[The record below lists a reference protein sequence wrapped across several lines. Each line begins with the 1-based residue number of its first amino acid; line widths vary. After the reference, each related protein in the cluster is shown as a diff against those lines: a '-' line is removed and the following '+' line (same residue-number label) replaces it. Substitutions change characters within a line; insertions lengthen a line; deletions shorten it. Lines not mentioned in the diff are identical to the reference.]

1 MITTL
6 RSQNKETIRSKE
18 GKKEKIREKKRRG
31 GIFQAKIPDIIK
43 DRYSILHSPTVHSLH
58 WKILSSPECSLS

>member
-1 MITTL
+1 MIATL

-31 GIFQAKIPDIIK
+31 GIFQAKIPGHYK
-43 DRYSILHSPTVHSLH
+43 GYSILHSPTVHSLH

>member
-31 GIFQAKIPDIIK
+31 GIFQAKIPGHYK
-43 DRYSILHSPTVHSLH
+43 G
-58 WKILSSPECSLS
+58 